1 MIMEKIEEFLINFFG
16 FKTKLEFAFNLNKA
30 LIKEKEEL
38 KESFDYQIEELQ
50 EDIDN
55 LNLLID
61 IPDERETYY
70 TEKWKHS
77 PITYKAQ
84 YGLLRDVRTF
94 LPKDSCIL
102 MEKVKRNNLDLGTDD
117 EKVLKILKYVHKVIK
132 YTGDNSTH
140 NVNEFWQH
148 PEETIQSGKGDC
160 IANYEEI
167 YTDEGIKSV
176 GELDVGDKVL
186 SYDFNKEQY
195 CYKPITKIWEKGKL
209 PIKRAHLRNGQ
220 HIDITDN
227 HPLWVRINQQGKSK
241 YEKRYLKDI
250 NLSRWWN
257 RKLPIAKKIPY
268 IIKDISWL
276 NKELCFAL
284 GHFLAEG
291 HTDKSHVN
299 SCGYELIHY
308 IIPILEKNNIPFSE
322 SKNNSGV
329 PTINF
334 LKSDF
339 KEFLKKQLDNS
350 FYIHLEKELFHLP
363 KHKLKAILDGFWLG
377 DGHNGNYP
385 DKRGYE
391 SNKAECYSTSSEQLA
406 KDIQRIGLQIGR
418 TFHIWKQM
426 NHQGF
431 GKKPIYRITYNPKSH
446 FLKNFGYKD
455 ISEVSISY
463 IEDLGKTK
471 MRDFEVKDTHTF
483 VFKNGIISHQ
493 CEDGSLL
500 IKALCN
506 LAGVPDYKI
515 KVCAGWVEYG
525 SGTCGHAYCIYLRDN
540 DTWCVLDGCYYYT
553 TTAIS
558 NRIEHKEDTKYNP
571 KPGSIWWTFTQ
582 KYSYAQ
588 RDTAVLGRVNQD
600 EPCAFKLKTGKCG
613 LDWKKECS
621 TKNCKRYISLRD
633 A

>member
-1 MIMEKIEEFLINFFG
+1 MEKIEEFLINFFG
-16 FKTKLEFAFNLNKA
+16 FKEKLDEAINLNKA
-30 LIKEKEEL
+30 LIQEKEEL

-160 IANYEEI
+160 
-167 YTDEGIKSV
+167 
-176 GELDVGDKVL
+176 
-186 SYDFNKEQY
+186 
-195 CYKPITKIWEKGKL
+195 
-209 PIKRAHLRNGQ
+209 
-220 HIDITDN
+220 
-227 HPLWVRINQQGKSK
+227 
-241 YEKRYLKDI
+241 
-250 NLSRWWN
+250 
-257 RKLPIAKKIPY
+257 
-268 IIKDISWL
+268 
-276 NKELCFAL
+276 
-284 GHFLAEG
+284 
-291 HTDKSHVN
+291 
-299 SCGYELIHY
+299 
-308 IIPILEKNNIPFSE
+308 
-322 SKNNSGV
+322 
-329 PTINF
+329 
-334 LKSDF
+334 
-339 KEFLKKQLDNS
+339 
-350 FYIHLEKELFHLP
+350 
-363 KHKLKAILDGFWLG
+363 
-377 DGHNGNYP
+377 
-385 DKRGYE
+385 
-391 SNKAECYSTSSEQLA
+391 
-406 KDIQRIGLQIGR
+406 
-418 TFHIWKQM
+418 
-426 NHQGF
+426 
-431 GKKPIYRITYNPKSH
+431 
-446 FLKNFGYKD
+446 
-455 ISEVSISY
+455 
-463 IEDLGKTK
+463 ED
-471 MRDFEVKDTHTF
+471 M
-483 VFKNGIISHQ
+483 
-493 CEDGSLL
+493 SLL

-506 LAGVPDYKI
+506 LAGVPDYKV

-525 SGTCGHAYCIYLRDN
+525 SGTCGHCYCIYLRDN

-558 NRIEHKEDTKYNP
+558 KRIEHKEDTKYNP

-613 LDWKKECS
+613 LDWKKECN
-621 TKNCKRYISLRD
+621 KRNCKRYISLRD